1 MPVTPYK
8 PISAV
13 KSKPMTSQNESPRC
27 AVLVVEDEWL
37 VLMDLVDA
45 LEGAGFDVTQA
56 GAGED
61 ALVALEND
69 GSIEILVT
77 DIRLAGDMT
86 GWDLAE
92 AYRARRP
99 DGGVVYAS
107 ANAPLRERQVE
118 GSTFYS
124 KPAPMSELVESC
136 RQLCACPP
144 VARG

>member
-1 MPVTPYK
+1 
-8 PISAV
+8 
-13 KSKPMTSQNESPRC
+13 MTSQNESRRC

-45 LEGAGFDVTQA
+45 LERAGFAVTQA
-56 GAGED
+56 SAGEE

-92 AYRARRP
+92 AYRKQRP
-99 DGGVVYAS
+99 NGGVVYAS
-107 ANAPLRERQVE
+107 ANAPLRERQVA

-124 KPAPMSELVESC
+124 KPAPMSDLVESC
-136 RQLCACPP
+136 RQLCACSP
-144 VARG
+144 ATHG

>member
-1 MPVTPYK
+1 
-8 PISAV
+8 
-13 KSKPMTSQNESPRC
+13 MTLTSPHRC

-37 VLMDLVDA
+37 VAMDLVDA
-45 LEGAGFDVTQA
+45 LEGAGFDVIQA
-56 GAGED
+56 GAGEE
-61 ALVALEND
+61 ALIALETD
-69 GSIEILVT
+69 ERIEILVT

-92 AYRARRP
+92 AYRALRP
-99 DGGVVYAS
+99 NGGVVYAS

-124 KPAPMSELVESC
+124 KPAPMSAVVESC

-144 VARG
+144 ASPG